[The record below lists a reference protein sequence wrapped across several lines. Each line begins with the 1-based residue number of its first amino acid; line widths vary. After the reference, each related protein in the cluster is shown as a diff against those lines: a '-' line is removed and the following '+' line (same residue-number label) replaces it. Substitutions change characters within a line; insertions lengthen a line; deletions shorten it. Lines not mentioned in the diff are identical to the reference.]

1 MLITLLGSV
10 GIGLVWGWL
19 LGNLGGRVRRPQLVG
34 WSTSLATL
42 LVATLVLMF
51 TDRRALW
58 FFLGATALSLL
69 LHLAWR
75 QELRRRFG
83 A

>member
-19 LGNLGGRVRRPQLVG
+19 LGNLEGRVRRPLVVG

-42 LVATLVLMF
+42 LLATLVLMF

-58 FFLGATALSLL
+58 LFLGAAALSLL